1 MHVVRI
7 IIGCLIMF
15 FIRENCSSLN
25 PKISG
30 VSQISETNKYD
41 WRNSKENYKDD
52 VGCNGNVVD
61 LVISD

>member
-1 MHVVRI
+1 
-7 IIGCLIMF
+7 MF